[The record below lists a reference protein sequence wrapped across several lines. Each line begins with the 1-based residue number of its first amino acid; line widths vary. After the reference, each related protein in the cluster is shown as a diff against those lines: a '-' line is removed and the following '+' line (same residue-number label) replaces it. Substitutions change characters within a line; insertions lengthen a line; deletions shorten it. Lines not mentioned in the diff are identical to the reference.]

1 MDVQFR
7 APALVLLLSSLIGV
21 SCTGSGDDPTGP
33 GGTNTGSTH
42 DIRGTW
48 TLEAGGSASPDDW
61 HGNSEFVVVLEIE
74 QTGGLIS
81 GRSHSGRSLG
91 SVSGW
96 DVAFLV
102 ASDVPG
108 DALSGSIVG
117 DQVELNIRT
126 SSKQNSRSTFT
137 GTISSN
143 GMAGSG
149 WSAVR
154 GGKTVPAP
162 PAAPS
167 NLTAELKP
175 NEEILFTWSDNSDN
189 EDGFLFFEKC
199 DLGDWHFGGAL
210 QANTTAATRSGPF
223 RPVVACDFRVHS
235 YRVVDSEYAT
245 SDPSGEVTVHAPF

>member
-1 MDVQFR
+1 MTDVKVR
-7 APALVLLLSSLIGV
+7 ASALALLLSSLIGM
-21 SCTGSGDDPTGP
+21 SCTGSDDPTGP
-33 GGTNTGSTH
+33 EGTNTGAAH
-42 DIRGTW
+42 DLRGTW
-48 TLEAGGSASPDDW
+48 TLESGGSGSYDW
-61 HGNSEFVVVLEIE
+61 HSNSEFVVVLEIE
-74 QTGGLIS
+74 QSGGSIS

-96 DVAFLV
+96 DVAFVV

-126 SSKQNSRSTFT
+126 GSSQSSRRTFT

-154 GGKTVPAP
+154 GGKSVPVP

-167 NLTAELKP
+167 NLTAQLQP
-175 NEEILFTWSDNSDN
+175 NDDVSFTWTDNSDN
-189 EDGFLFFEKC
+189 EDGFLFFERC
-199 DLGDWHFGGAL
+199 DLEEWHFGGAL
-210 QANTTAATRSGPF
+210 QANTTVATRLAPF
-223 RPVVACDFRVHS
+223 PAVVACDFRVHA
-235 YRVVDSEYAT
+235 YRAVDSQYAT
-245 SDPSGEVTVHAPF
+245 SDPSGFVTVFAPF